1 MNNKLYQNKWGDS
14 MFSREFKYENKSNR
28 QRKRLRKKQQRNN
41 ITCGIAR
48 RNKLNRINR
57 EKRNYVLIFSL
68 LLTATVVSVGIF
80 LPEKFNYISTKLFNV
95 LVDKFSPMYL
105 LLMLGIFIFSL
116 YLAFSKYGDIKLG
129 KENDKPEFSNIVWF
143 SMLFGAGM
151 GIGLVF
157 FGAWEP
163 MSHFV
168 NPLNAVGGSED
179 AIRFAI
185 EQSFIHWGVM
195 SWVSYAVI
203 GVSLAYFQFRKGKKG
218 LISSTLDPILE
229 NNKYKD
235 IIKLIVDVLAVF
247 ITIIGVAASMG
258 LGTMQIGGGLEY
270 LFGIENSFK
279 LQLFIILI
287 IAVIYIWTAVGGL
300 DKGMKQLS
308 NINLTLA
315 TILVVGCFFVGPTSE
330 IMNTFVNG
338 VGDYVNYFVS
348 QSLFINPITSNEWV
362 YKWRIFYW
370 AYWISWSPFVGVF
383 IARISK
389 GRTIREFILGVII
402 IPSIICMLWFAI
414 FGMMGMDLGYEF
426 AKDAI
431 SCTDTSLF
439 KVFSQYKGGFA
450 FSIIA
455 IFLLF
460 TFFITS
466 ANSAIYVLGM
476 FTSRGSLNP
485 KNTNKVVWGVI
496 QALFAIVFIMLG
508 GLDILQRFAI
518 VVSFPFAIIIIAIA
532 IALIQELKKEKCR
545 KV

>member
-41 ITCGIAR
+41 ITCGITR

-129 KENDKPEFSNIVWF
+129 KENDTPEFSNIVWF

-439 KVFSQYKGGFA
+439 KVFSQYKGGFT

-545 KV
+545 KM

>member
-14 MFSREFKYENKSNR
+14 MFSRAFKYENKSNK

-41 ITCGIAR
+41 MICGIAR

-80 LPEKFNYISTKLFNV
+80 FPEKFNYISTKLFNV

-105 LLMLGIFIFSL
+105 LLMLGIFVFSL

-545 KV
+545 KM

>member
-41 ITCGIAR
+41 ITCGITR

-105 LLMLGIFIFSL
+105 LLMLGIFVFSL

-129 KENDKPEFSNIVWF
+129 KENDTPEFSNIVWF

>member
-1 MNNKLYQNKWGDS
+1 MFLKSKQN
-14 MFSREFKYENKSNR
+14 
-28 QRKRLRKKQQRNN
+28 
-41 ITCGIAR
+41 
-48 RNKLNRINR
+48 
-57 EKRNYVLIFSL
+57 RNYVFIFSL
-68 LLTATVVSVGIF
+68 ILTAIVVSVGIL

-95 LVDKFSPMYL
+95 LIDKFSPMYL
-105 LLMLGIFIFSL
+105 MLMLGIFIFSL

-129 KENDKPEFSNIVWF
+129 KENDKPEFSNVVWF

-168 NPLNAVGGSED
+168 NPLNVEGGSED

-203 GVSLAYFQFRKGKKG
+203 GVSLAYFQFRKGRKG
-218 LISSTLDPILE
+218 LISTTLDPLLE
-229 NNKYKD
+229 DKRYKD
-235 IIKLIVDVLAVF
+235 MIKLIVDVLAVF
-247 ITIIGVAASMG
+247 ITIVGVAASMG
-258 LGTMQIGGGLEY
+258 LGTMQIGGGIEY
-270 LFGIENSFK
+270 LFGIKNSFK
-279 LQLFIILI
+279 LQIFIILVI
-287 IAVIYIWTAVGGL
+287 SIIYIWTAVGGL

-308 NINLTLA
+308 NINLALA
-315 TILVVGCFFVGPTSE
+315 TILLGGCFFIGPTSE

-338 VGDYVNYFVS
+338 IGDYLNYFVS

-389 GRTIREFILGVII
+389 GRTIREFVLGVII
-402 IPSIICMLWFAI
+402 IPSIICMFWFAV
-414 FGMMGMDLGYEF
+414 FGMMGMNLGFDF

-431 SCTDTSLF
+431 TCTDTSLF
-439 KVFSQYKGGFA
+439 KVLVNYPGGVLFSVI
-450 FSIIA
+450 S

-485 KNTNKVVWGVI
+485 KNLNKTIWGII

-518 VVSFPFAIIIIAIA
+518 VVSFPFAFVLIGISV
-532 IALIQELKKEKCR
+532 ALIKELKRDNKFRNK
-545 KV
+545 

>member
-1 MNNKLYQNKWGDS
+1 MKVIGGENVFSKISSDYKIKKNSNK
-14 MFSREFKYENKSNR
+14 
-28 QRKRLRKKQQRNN
+28 
-41 ITCGIAR
+41 
-48 RNKLNRINR
+48 
-57 EKRNYVLIFSL
+57 NYVMFFALI
-68 LLTATVVSVGIF
+68 LTGLIVGGGIF
-80 LPEKFNYISTKLFNV
+80 FPDKFNYISTKLFNV

-105 LLMLGIFIFSL
+105 LLMVGIFIFCI
-116 YLAFSKYGDIKLG
+116 YLACSKYGDIKLG
-129 KENDKPEFSNIVWF
+129 KENDKPEFSNLVWF

-151 GIGLVF
+151 AIGLVF

-163 MSHFV
+163 MSHFA
-168 NPLNAVGGSED
+168 NPLNAQPGSED
-179 AIRFAI
+179 AIRFAM
-185 EQSFIHWGVM
+185 EQSFVHWGVM

-203 GVSLAYFQFRKGKKG
+203 GVALGYFQFRKGRKG

-229 NNKYKD
+229 NVTYKNL
-235 IIKLIVDVLAVF
+235 IKLLVDVLVVF
-247 ITIIGVAASMG
+247 ITIVGVAASMG
-258 LGTMQIGGGLEY
+258 LGTMQIGGGMEY
-270 LFGIENSFK
+270 LFGIKNTFK
-279 LQLFIILI
+279 LQLFIILMI
-287 IAVIYIWTAVGGL
+287 SIIYIWTAIGGL

-308 NINLTLA
+308 NINLILA
-315 TILVVGCFFVGPTSE
+315 TLLLVGCFFVGPTPK

-338 VGDYVNYFVS
+338 LGDYINYFVS

-402 IPSIICMLWFAI
+402 IPSIICMFWFSV
-414 FGMMGMDLGYEF
+414 FGMMGMNLGLDFVQET
-426 AKDAI
+426 I
-431 SCTDTSLF
+431 VSTNTTLF
-439 KVFSQYKGGFA
+439 KVLSNYPAGYIFSL
-450 FSIIA
+450 IA

-485 KNTNKVVWGVI
+485 KNINKIIWGII

-518 VVSFPFAIIIIAIA
+518 VVSFPFVFVIIAIV
-532 IALIQELKKEKCR
+532 ISLMKELKKERIK
-545 KV
+545 

>member
-1 MNNKLYQNKWGDS
+1 
-14 MFSREFKYENKSNR
+14 MFSRSVNNKTGTKR
-28 QRKRLRKKQQRNN
+28 QKN
-41 ITCGIAR
+41 
-48 RNKLNRINR
+48 
-57 EKRNYVLIFSL
+57 RNYVMIFSL
-68 LLTATVVSVGIF
+68 LLTATMVSVGIL

-95 LVDKFSPMYL
+95 LIDKFSPMYL
-105 LLMLGIFIFSL
+105 MLMLGIFFFSL

-129 KENDKPEFSNIVWF
+129 KDNDKPEFSNVVWF

-203 GVSLAYFQFRKGKKG
+203 GVSLAYFQFRKGRQG

-229 NNKYKD
+229 NNKYKNY
-235 IIKLIVDVLAVF
+235 IKLIVDVLSIF
-247 ITIIGVAASMG
+247 ITVVGVAASMG
-258 LGTMQIGGGLEY
+258 LGTMQIGGGVEY
-270 LFGIENSFK
+270 LFGIKNTFK
-279 LQLFIILI
+279 LQLLIILVI
-287 IAVIYIWTAVGGL
+287 TVIYIYTAVGGL
-300 DKGMKQLS
+300 DRGMKQLS
-308 NINLTLA
+308 NINLALA

-338 VGDYVNYFVS
+338 VGDYINYFVS

-402 IPSIICMLWFAI
+402 VPSIICMLWFVI
-414 FGMMGMDLGYEF
+414 FGMMGMNLGYDF
-426 AKDAI
+426 AKEAI
-431 SCTDTSLF
+431 TCTDTSLF
-439 KVFSQYKGGFA
+439 KVFSHYKGGVV
-450 FSIIA
+450 FSITA

-466 ANSAIYVLGM
+466 ANSAIYVLSM

-485 KNTNKVVWGVI
+485 KNFNKIIWGII

-518 VVSFPFAIIIIAIA
+518 VVSFPFAFIIVAIG
-532 IALIQELKKEKCR
+532 IALVKELKKEKCR
-545 KV
+545 KS

>member
-1 MNNKLYQNKWGDS
+1 
-14 MFSREFKYENKSNR
+14 MFSRQSNYENMIKVQKHN
-28 QRKRLRKKQQRNN
+28 KR
-41 ITCGIAR
+41 
-48 RNKLNRINR
+48 RINR
-57 EKRNYVLIFSL
+57 KNKNNRNYVFILSL
-68 LLTATVVSVGIF
+68 LLTAAVVSAGIL
-80 LPEKFNYISTKLFNV
+80 LPEKFDYISTKLFNV
-95 LVDKFSPMYL
+95 LIDKFSPMYL
-105 LLMLGIFIFSL
+105 LLMLGIFVFSM

-168 NPLNAVGGSED
+168 NPLNVVGGSED

-203 GVSLAYFQFRKGKKG
+203 GVSLAYFQFRKGRKG

-229 NNKYKD
+229 NNKYKSS
-235 IIKLIVDVLAVF
+235 IKLVVDVLAVF
-247 ITIIGVAASMG
+247 ITVVGVAASMG
-258 LGTMQIGGGLEY
+258 LGTMQICGGVEY
-270 LFGIENSFK
+270 LFGIKNTFK
-279 LQLFIILI
+279 LQIFIILVI
-287 IAVIYIWTAVGGL
+287 TLIYIYTAVGGL

-315 TILVVGCFFVGPTSE
+315 IILLVGCFLVGPTSE

-338 VGDYVNYFVS
+338 VGDYINYFVS

-402 IPSIICMLWFAI
+402 IPSIICMIWFAI

-431 SCTDTSLF
+431 TCTDTSLF
-439 KVFSQYKGGFA
+439 KVFSQYKGGVA

-466 ANSAIYVLGM
+466 ANSAIYVLSM

-485 KNTNKVVWGVI
+485 KNINKIVWGII

-508 GLDILQRFAI
+508 GLNILQRFAI
-518 VVSFPFAIIIIAIA
+518 VVSFPFAIIIVAIGVS
-532 IALIQELKKEKCR
+532 LVKELRKEKI
-545 KV
+545 

>member
-41 ITCGIAR
+41 ITCGITR

-80 LPEKFNYISTKLFNV
+80 FPEKFNYISTKLFNV

-105 LLMLGIFIFSL
+105 LLMLGIFVFSL

-485 KNTNKVVWGVI
+485 KNTNKVVWGII

>member
-1 MNNKLYQNKWGDS
+1 
-14 MFSREFKYENKSNR
+14 MFSKSVNYKTGVRR
-28 QRKRLRKKQQRNN
+28 QKN
-41 ITCGIAR
+41 
-48 RNKLNRINR
+48 
-57 EKRNYVLIFSL
+57 RNYVLIFSL
-68 LLTATVVSVGIF
+68 LLTATIVSVGI
-80 LPEKFNYISTKLFNV
+80 LMPEQFNYISTKLFNV
-95 LVDKFSPMYL
+95 LIDKFSPMYL
-105 LLMLGIFIFSL
+105 VLMLGIFIFSL
-116 YLAFSKYGDIKLG
+116 YLAFSQYGDIKLG
-129 KENDKPEFSNIVWF
+129 KENDKPEFSNVVWF

-168 NPLNAVGGSED
+168 NPLNAVGGSEE

-185 EQSFIHWGVM
+185 GQSFIHWGFL
-195 SWVSYAVI
+195 SWASYAVI
-203 GVSLAYFQFRKGKKG
+203 GLSLAYFQYKKGRQG
-218 LISSTLDPILE
+218 LISTTLDPILE
-229 NNKYKD
+229 NNRCKN
-235 IIKLIVDVLAVF
+235 IIKLLVDVLAVF
-247 ITIIGVAASMG
+247 ITVIGVAASMG
-258 LGTMQIGGGLEY
+258 LGTMQIGGGVEY
-270 LFGIENSFK
+270 LFGIKNTFK
-279 LQLFIILI
+279 LQLMIILVI
-287 IAVIYIWTAVGGL
+287 TVIYIWTAVGGL
-300 DKGMKQLS
+300 DNGMKQLS
-308 NINLTLA
+308 NINLALA
-315 TILVVGCFFVGPTSE
+315 TILVVGCLFVGPTAK

-338 VGDYVNYFVS
+338 LGDYLNYFVS

-389 GRTIREFILGVII
+389 GRTIREFVLGVII
-402 IPSIICMLWFAI
+402 VPSIICMLWFVI

-431 SCTDTSLF
+431 TCTDTSLF
-439 KVFSQYKGGFA
+439 KVFSNYTGGFV
-450 FSIIA
+450 FSITA

-466 ANSAIYVLGM
+466 ANSAIYVLSM

-485 KNTNKVVWGVI
+485 RNFNKVVWGII

-518 VVSFPFAIIIIAIA
+518 VVSFPFAFVIVAIG
-532 IALIQELKKEKCR
+532 ISLMKELKNERCR
-545 KV
+545 NIR

>member
-1 MNNKLYQNKWGDS
+1 
-14 MFSREFKYENKSNR
+14 MFSRSLKYENLTKRHKYKKKRPYKNFRGDKSNSS
-28 QRKRLRKKQQRNN
+28 KN
-41 ITCGIAR
+41 GI
-48 RNKLNRINR
+48 
-57 EKRNYVLIFSL
+57 NYVLIFSL
-68 LLTATVVSVGIF
+68 LLTATVVSVGIL

-95 LVDKFSPMYL
+95 LIDKFSPMYL
-105 LLMLGIFIFSL
+105 MLMLGIFVFSL

-129 KENDKPEFSNIVWF
+129 KESDKPEFSNIVWF

-203 GVSLAYFQFRKGKKG
+203 GVSLAYFQFRKGRKG

-229 NNKYKD
+229 NSKYKNS
-235 IIKLIVDVLAVF
+235 IKLVVDVLAVF
-247 ITIIGVAASMG
+247 ITVVGVAASMG
-258 LGTMQIGGGLEY
+258 LGTMQIGGGVEY
-270 LFGIENSFK
+270 LFGIKNSFK
-279 LQLFIILI
+279 LQLLIILVI
-287 IAVIYIWTAVGGL
+287 TVIYIWTAVGGL

-308 NINLTLA
+308 NINLALA

-338 VGDYVNYFVS
+338 VGDYLNYFVS

-389 GRTIREFILGVII
+389 GRTIREFVLGVII
-402 IPSIICMLWFAI
+402 VPSIICMLWFVI

-431 SCTDTSLF
+431 TCTDTSLF
-439 KVFSQYKGGFA
+439 KVLSQYKGGFA
-450 FSIIA
+450 FSITA

-466 ANSAIYVLGM
+466 ANSAIYVLSM

-485 KNTNKVVWGVI
+485 RNINKIVWGVI

-518 VVSFPFAIIIIAIA
+518 VVSFPFAIIIIAIGV
-532 IALIQELKKEKCR
+532 ALVKELRKEKCS
-545 KV
+545 KM

>member
-1 MNNKLYQNKWGDS
+1 
-14 MFSREFKYENKSNR
+14 MFSRSVNNKTGTKR
-28 QRKRLRKKQQRNN
+28 QKN
-41 ITCGIAR
+41 
-48 RNKLNRINR
+48 
-57 EKRNYVLIFSL
+57 RNYVLIFSL
-68 LLTATVVSVGIF
+68 LLTATVVSVGIL

-95 LVDKFSPMYL
+95 LIDKFSPMYL
-105 LLMLGIFIFSL
+105 MLMLGIFFFSL

-129 KENDKPEFSNIVWF
+129 KDSDKPEFSNVVWF

-203 GVSLAYFQFRKGKKG
+203 GVSLAYFQFRKGRQG
-218 LISSTLDPILE
+218 LISTTLDPILE
-229 NNKYKD
+229 NNKYKNY
-235 IIKLIVDVLAVF
+235 IKLIVDVLSIF
-247 ITIIGVAASMG
+247 ITVIGVAASMG
-258 LGTMQIGGGLEY
+258 LGTMQIGGGVEY
-270 LFGIENSFK
+270 LFGIKNTFK
-279 LQLFIILI
+279 LQLLIILVI
-287 IAVIYIWTAVGGL
+287 TVIYIWTAVGGL

-338 VGDYVNYFVS
+338 VGDYINYFVS

-402 IPSIICMLWFAI
+402 VPSIICMLWFAI
-414 FGMMGMDLGYEF
+414 FGMMGMNLGYDF
-426 AKDAI
+426 AKEAI
-431 SCTDTSLF
+431 TCTDTSLF
-439 KVFSQYKGGFA
+439 KVFSHYKGGFV
-450 FSIIA
+450 FSITA
-455 IFLLF
+455 ILLLF

-466 ANSAIYVLGM
+466 ANSAIYVLSM

-485 KNTNKVVWGVI
+485 KNINKIIWGII

-518 VVSFPFAIIIIAIA
+518 VVSFPFAFVIVAIG
-532 IALIQELKKEKCR
+532 IALVKELKKEKCR
-545 KV
+545 KS

>member
-41 ITCGIAR
+41 ITCGITR

-105 LLMLGIFIFSL
+105 LLMLGIFVFSL

-129 KENDKPEFSNIVWF
+129 KENDTPEFSNIVWF

-229 NNKYKD
+229 SNKYKD

-439 KVFSQYKGGFA
+439 KVFSQYKGGFT

-545 KV
+545 KM

>member
-14 MFSREFKYENKSNR
+14 MFSRAFKYENKSNR

-41 ITCGIAR
+41 ITCGITR

-80 LPEKFNYISTKLFNV
+80 FPEKFNYISTKLFNV

-105 LLMLGIFIFSL
+105 LLMLGIFVFSL

-229 NNKYKD
+229 SNKYKD

>member
-14 MFSREFKYENKSNR
+14 MFSRAFKYENKSNR
-28 QRKRLRKKQQRNN
+28 QRKRLRKKQQKNN
-41 ITCGIAR
+41 ITCGITR

-105 LLMLGIFIFSL
+105 LLMLGIFVFSL

-485 KNTNKVVWGVI
+485 KNTNKVLWGVI

>member
-1 MNNKLYQNKWGDS
+1 
-14 MFSREFKYENKSNR
+14 MFSKP
-28 QRKRLRKKQQRNN
+28 LRYRNN
-41 ITCGIAR
+41 TKKHMKRIR
-48 RNKLNRINR
+48 KNRILSAD
-57 EKRNYVLIFSL
+57 RNYVLILSL
-68 LLTATVVSVGIF
+68 LLTATVVSVGIL
-80 LPEKFNYISTKLFNV
+80 LPEKFNYISTKLFDV
-95 LVDKFSPMYL
+95 LIDKFSPMYL
-105 LLMLGIFIFSL
+105 ILMLGIFFFSL

-129 KENDKPEFSNIVWF
+129 KENDEPEFSNVVWF

-168 NPLNAVGGSED
+168 NPLNLEGGSED

-185 EQSFIHWGVM
+185 DQSFIHWGVM

-203 GVSLAYFQFRKGKKG
+203 GVSLAYFQFRKGRKG
-218 LISSTLDPILE
+218 LISTTLDPILE
-229 NNKYKD
+229 NNKHKNS
-235 IIKLIVDVLAVF
+235 IKLIVDVLAVF
-247 ITIIGVAASMG
+247 ITVIGVAASMG
-258 LGTMQIGGGLEY
+258 LGTMQIGGGVEY
-270 LFGIENSFK
+270 LFGIKNTFK

-287 IAVIYIWTAVGGL
+287 ITIIYIWTAVGGL
-300 DKGMKQLS
+300 DNGMKQLS

-315 TILVVGCFFVGPTSE
+315 TILIVGCFFVGPTAK

-338 VGDYVNYFVS
+338 VGDYVNSFVS
-348 QSLFINPITSNEWV
+348 QCLFINPITSNEWI

-389 GRTIREFILGVII
+389 GRTIREFVLGVII
-402 IPSIICMLWFAI
+402 IPSIICMLWFTI
-414 FGMMGMDLGYEF
+414 FGMMGIDLGYEF
-426 AKDAI
+426 AKSAI
-431 SCTDTSLF
+431 TCTDTTLF
-439 KVFSQYKGGFA
+439 KVFSNYKGGFI
-450 FSIIA
+450 FSITT

-485 KNTNKVVWGVI
+485 KNFIKVLWGII

-518 VVSFPFAIIIIAIA
+518 VVSFPFGIVIVCIVISFIK
-532 IALIQELKKEKCR
+532 ELKKEKC
-545 KV
+545 

>member
-14 MFSREFKYENKSNR
+14 MFSRSFKYENESNKK
-28 QRKRLRKKQQRNN
+28 RKRLRKKQQKNRM
-41 ITCGIAR
+41 ICGITR
-48 RNKLNRINR
+48 GNKLNPISR

-105 LLMLGIFIFSL
+105 LLMLGIFVFSL

-129 KENDKPEFSNIVWF
+129 KDSDQPEFSNIVWF

-203 GVSLAYFQFRKGKKG
+203 GVSLAYFQFRKGKQG

-229 NNKYKD
+229 NNKYQN

-247 ITIIGVAASMG
+247 ITVIGVAASMG
-258 LGTMQIGGGLEY
+258 LGTMQIGGGVEY
-270 LFGIENSFK
+270 LFGIKNTFK

-389 GRTIREFILGVII
+389 GRTIREFVLGVII

-414 FGMMGMDLGYEF
+414 FGMMGMDLGYDF
-426 AKDAI
+426 AKEAI
-431 SCTDTSLF
+431 TCTDTTLF
-439 KVFSQYKGGFA
+439 KVFSQYKGGFV
-450 FSIIA
+450 FSITA

-466 ANSAIYVLGM
+466 ANSAIYVLSM

-485 KNTNKVVWGVI
+485 KNFNKIVWGVI

-518 VVSFPFAIIIIAIA
+518 VVSFPFAIIIVAIG
-532 IALIQELKKEKCR
+532 IALVKELKKEKCR
-545 KV
+545 KS

>member
-1 MNNKLYQNKWGDS
+1 MYTRKLRQGNKKIQIKNKVH
-14 MFSREFKYENKSNR
+14 
-28 QRKRLRKKQQRNN
+28 
-41 ITCGIAR
+41 
-48 RNKLNRINR
+48 
-57 EKRNYVLIFSL
+57 KRNYVFIFSL
-68 LLTATVVSVGIF
+68 ILTGLIVSVGIL

-95 LVDKFSPMYL
+95 LIDKFSPMYL

-116 YLAFSKYGDIKLG
+116 YLAFSKYGAIKLG
-129 KENDKPEFSNIVWF
+129 RENDKPEFSNVVWF

-168 NPLNAVGGSED
+168 NPLNVKAGSED
-179 AIRFAI
+179 AIKFAM
-185 EQSFIHWGVM
+185 EQSFIHWGFM

-203 GVSLAYFQFRKGKKG
+203 GVSLAYFQFRKGRKG
-218 LISSTLDPILE
+218 LISTTLDPILE
-229 NNKYKD
+229 DNKYKD
-235 IIKLIVDVLAVF
+235 VIKLVIDVLAVF
-247 ITIIGVAASMG
+247 ITIVGVAASMG
-258 LGTMQIGGGLEY
+258 LGTMQIGGGIQY
-270 LFGIENSFK
+270 LFGIKNTFK
-279 LQLFIILI
+279 LQIFIILVI
-287 IAVIYIWTAVGGL
+287 TMIYIWTAVGGL

-308 NINLTLA
+308 NINLALA
-315 TILVVGCFFVGPTSE
+315 TLLIGGCFFIGPTSE

-338 VGDYVNYFVS
+338 MGDCINYFIS

-402 IPSIICMLWFAI
+402 IPSIICMFWFAV
-414 FGMMGMDLGYEF
+414 FGMMGMNLGFDF

-431 SCTDTSLF
+431 ICADTSLF
-439 KVFSQYKGGFA
+439 KVLENYRGGFL
-450 FSIIA
+450 FSNIA

-485 KNTNKVVWGVI
+485 NNKIKVVWGVI

-518 VVSFPFAIIIIAIA
+518 VVSFPFVFVLIGIMVSIAK
-532 IALIQELKKEKCR
+532 ELKKEMSKM
-545 KV
+545 

>member
-1 MNNKLYQNKWGDS
+1 
-14 MFSREFKYENKSNR
+14 MFLKSLNYDNLKKR
-28 QRKRLRKKQQRNN
+28 QGYNRKRPLKNRNLR
-41 ITCGIAR
+41 G
-48 RNKLNRINR
+48 NKGD
-57 EKRNYVLIFSL
+57 RNYVMIFSL
-68 LLTATVVSVGIF
+68 LLTATIVSVGILF
-80 LPEKFNYISTKLFNV
+80 PEKLNYISTKLFNV

-105 LLMLGIFIFSL
+105 LLMLGLFVFSL

-129 KENDKPEFSNIVWF
+129 KENDKPEFSNVVWF

-157 FGAWEP
+157 FGTWEP

-179 AIRFAI
+179 AVRFAI

-195 SWVSYAVI
+195 CWVAYAVI
-203 GVSLAYFQFRKGKKG
+203 GVSLAYFQFRKGRKG
-218 LISSTLDPILE
+218 LISTTLDPILE
-229 NNKYKD
+229 NNKHKNS
-235 IIKLIVDVLAVF
+235 IKLVVDVLAVF
-247 ITIIGVAASMG
+247 ITVVGVAASMG
-258 LGTMQIGGGLEY
+258 LGTMQIGGGIEY
-270 LFGIENSFK
+270 LFGIKNNFK
-279 LQLFIILI
+279 LQLFIVLLI
-287 IAVIYIWTAVGGL
+287 TIIYIWTAVGGL

-308 NINLTLA
+308 NINLVLA
-315 TILVVGCFFVGPTSE
+315 TILLLGCFFVGPTSK

-338 VGDYVNYFVS
+338 VGDYINYFVS

-370 AYWISWSPFVGVF
+370 AYWISWAPFVGVF

-389 GRTIREFILGVII
+389 GRTIREFVLGVII
-402 IPSIICMLWFAI
+402 VPSIICMLWFAV

-431 SCTDTSLF
+431 LCTETSLF
-439 KVFSQYKGGFA
+439 KVFSNYRGGFV

-466 ANSAIYVLGM
+466 ANSAIYVLSM

-485 KNTNKVVWGVI
+485 KNFKKIIWGVI

-508 GLDILQRFAI
+508 GLNILQRFAI
-518 VVSFPFAIIIIAIA
+518 VVSFPFAIIIIAIGV
-532 IALIQELKKEKCR
+532 ALVKELRKEKC
-545 KV
+545 

>member
-1 MNNKLYQNKWGDS
+1 MILNNKLYQNKWGDN
-14 MFSREFKYENKSNR
+14 MFSRSQIYKSGTKRHKNR
-28 QRKRLRKKQQRNN
+28 NH
-41 ITCGIAR
+41 
-48 RNKLNRINR
+48 
-57 EKRNYVLIFSL
+57 VLIFSL
-68 LLTATVVSVGIF
+68 LLTATVVSVGILF
-80 LPEKFNYISTKLFNV
+80 PEKFNYISTKLFNV

-105 LLMLGIFIFSL
+105 MLMLGIFFFSL

-129 KENDKPEFSNIVWF
+129 KENDKPEFSNVVWF

-203 GVSLAYFQFRKGKKG
+203 GVSLAYFQFRKGRKG

-229 NNKYKD
+229 NNKYKNS
-235 IIKLIVDVLAVF
+235 IKLIVDVLAVF
-247 ITIIGVAASMG
+247 ITVIGVAASMG
-258 LGTMQIGGGLEY
+258 LGTMQIGGGVEY
-270 LFGIENSFK
+270 LFGIKNTFK
-279 LQLFIILI
+279 LQLLIILI
-287 IAVIYIWTAVGGL
+287 ITVIYIWTAVGGL

-338 VGDYVNYFVS
+338 VGDYINYFVS

-402 IPSIICMLWFAI
+402 VPSIICMLWFVI
-414 FGMMGMDLGYEF
+414 FGMMGMNLGYEF

-431 SCTDTSLF
+431 ICTDTSLF
-439 KVFSQYKGGFA
+439 KVFSHYRGGFV
-450 FSIIA
+450 FSITA

-466 ANSAIYVLGM
+466 ANSAIYVLSM

-485 KNTNKVVWGVI
+485 KNINKIIWGVI

-518 VVSFPFAIIIIAIA
+518 VVSFPFAFVIVAIG
-532 IALIQELKKEKCR
+532 IALVKELRKEKCR
-545 KV
+545 KS

>member
-41 ITCGIAR
+41 MTCGITR

-80 LPEKFNYISTKLFNV
+80 FPEKFNYISTKLFNV

-105 LLMLGIFIFSL
+105 LLMLGIFVFSL

-229 NNKYKD
+229 SNKYKD

-545 KV
+545 KM

>member
-80 LPEKFNYISTKLFNV
+80 FPEKFNYISTKLFNV

-105 LLMLGIFIFSL
+105 LLMLGIFVFSL

-129 KENDKPEFSNIVWF
+129 KENDTPEFSNIVWF

>member
-41 ITCGIAR
+41 ITCGITR

-80 LPEKFNYISTKLFNV
+80 FPEKFNYISTKLFNV

-105 LLMLGIFIFSL
+105 LLMLGIFVFSL

-439 KVFSQYKGGFA
+439 KVFSQYKGGFT

-545 KV
+545 KM

>member
-1 MNNKLYQNKWGDS
+1 
-14 MFSREFKYENKSNR
+14 MFLKSKN
-28 QRKRLRKKQQRNN
+28 
-41 ITCGIAR
+41 
-48 RNKLNRINR
+48 
-57 EKRNYVLIFSL
+57 RNYVFIFSL
-68 LLTATVVSVGIF
+68 ILTGIIVVVGIF
-80 LPEKFNYISTKLFNV
+80 LPDRFNYISTKLFNA

-105 LLMLGIFIFSL
+105 LLMLGIFAFSI
-116 YLAFSKYGDIKLG
+116 YLACSKYGDIKLG

-163 MSHFV
+163 MSHFA
-168 NPLNAVGGSED
+168 NPLNAQPGSED
-179 AIRFAI
+179 AIRFAM

-203 GVSLAYFQFRKGKKG
+203 GVSLAYFQFRKGRKG
-218 LISSTLDPILE
+218 LISTTLDPILE
-229 NNKYKD
+229 NNKHKNT
-235 IIKLIVDVLAVF
+235 IKMIVDVMAVF
-247 ITIIGVAASMG
+247 ITIVGVAASMG
-258 LGTMQIGGGLEY
+258 LGTMQIGGGVEY
-270 LFGIENSFK
+270 LFGIKNNFK
-279 LQLFIILI
+279 LQIAIII
-287 IAVIYIWTAVGGL
+287 VITIIYIYTAVGGL
-300 DKGMKQLS
+300 DNGMKQLS

-338 VGDYVNYFVS
+338 MGDYINYFVS

-389 GRTIREFILGVII
+389 GRTIREFVMGVII
-402 IPSIICMLWFAI
+402 IPSIICMAWFAI
-414 FGMMGMDLGYEF
+414 FGMMGMNLGLEF
-426 AKDAI
+426 VQDAI
-431 SCTDTSLF
+431 VYTDTALF
-439 KVFSQYKGGFA
+439 KVFANYPGGVL
-450 FSIIA
+450 FSVIC

-466 ANSAIYVLGM
+466 ANSAVYVLGM
-476 FTSRGSLNP
+476 FTSRGNLNP
-485 KNTNKVVWGVI
+485 RNFNKIIWGVI
-496 QALFAIVFIMLG
+496 QALFAVVFIMLG

-518 VVSFPFAIIIIAIA
+518 VVSFPFAFVIIGIIVAFVK
-532 IALIQELKKEKCR
+532 ELKKEKI
-545 KV
+545 K

>member
-545 KV
+545 KM

>member
-1 MNNKLYQNKWGDS
+1 
-14 MFSREFKYENKSNR
+14 MFSRSVNNKTGTKR
-28 QRKRLRKKQQRNN
+28 QKN
-41 ITCGIAR
+41 
-48 RNKLNRINR
+48 
-57 EKRNYVLIFSL
+57 RNYVLIFSL
-68 LLTATVVSVGIF
+68 LLTATVVSVGIL

-95 LVDKFSPMYL
+95 LIDKFSPMYL
-105 LLMLGIFIFSL
+105 MLMLGIFLFSL

-129 KENDKPEFSNIVWF
+129 KDSDKPEFSNVVWF

-203 GVSLAYFQFRKGKKG
+203 GVSLAYFQFRKGRQG
-218 LISSTLDPILE
+218 LISTTLDPILE
-229 NNKYKD
+229 NNKYKNY
-235 IIKLIVDVLAVF
+235 IKLIVDVLAIF
-247 ITIIGVAASMG
+247 ITVIGVAASMG
-258 LGTMQIGGGLEY
+258 LGTMQIGGGVEY
-270 LFGIENSFK
+270 LFGIKNTFK
-279 LQLFIILI
+279 LQLLIILVI
-287 IAVIYIWTAVGGL
+287 TVIYIYTAVGGL
-300 DKGMKQLS
+300 DRGMKQLS

-338 VGDYVNYFVS
+338 VGDYINYFVS

-402 IPSIICMLWFAI
+402 VPSIICMLWFVI
-414 FGMMGMDLGYEF
+414 FGMMGMNLGYDF
-426 AKDAI
+426 AKEAI
-431 SCTDTSLF
+431 TCTDTSLF
-439 KVFSQYKGGFA
+439 KVFSHYKGGFV
-450 FSIIA
+450 FSITA

-466 ANSAIYVLGM
+466 ANSAIYVLSM

-485 KNTNKVVWGVI
+485 KNFNKIIWGII

-518 VVSFPFAIIIIAIA
+518 VVSFPFAFIIVAIG
-532 IALIQELKKEKCR
+532 IALVKELKKEKCR
-545 KV
+545 KS

>member
-41 ITCGIAR
+41 ITCGITR

-80 LPEKFNYISTKLFNV
+80 FPEKFNYISTKLFNV

-105 LLMLGIFIFSL
+105 LLMLGIFVFSL

>member
-41 ITCGIAR
+41 ITCGITR

-80 LPEKFNYISTKLFNV
+80 FPEKFNYISTKLFNV

-105 LLMLGIFIFSL
+105 LLMLGIFVFSL

-229 NNKYKD
+229 SNKYKD

-545 KV
+545 KM

>member
-14 MFSREFKYENKSNR
+14 MFSRAFKYENKSNR
-28 QRKRLRKKQQRNN
+28 QRKRLRKKQQKNN
-41 ITCGIAR
+41 ITCGITR

-105 LLMLGIFIFSL
+105 LLMLGIFVFSL